1 MFSCLINRLLL
12 DYMGSLLVCFE
23 TGSFQ
28 VAQPDLE
35 LKAVLP
41 QFPDCSELQMWATIL
56 SSSSLISCFMFK
68 SLTSL
73 VFFHLYVCCAIW
85 IQFCLFLE
93 LIQLSEHQYFYS
105 YYLSVWW
112 CFFHL
117 RSWGFSLCYICRLSP
132 MLFPLIPSFICLFY
146 FEFIFNELLLVRIP
160 KTLEIRIFICSYHVS
175 QTLKKDD
182 AFLSQSVGRHLFF
195 FFGTFSLNILLIIYT
210 VFWHVFLHAKRE
222 HQISL

>member
-1 MFSCLINRLLL
+1 
-12 DYMGSLLVCFE
+12 MGSLLVCFE

-35 LKAVLP
+35 LKAVLS

-68 SLTSL
+68 SLISL
-73 VFFHLYVCCAIW
+73 VFFHLSVFCAIW

-93 LIQLSEHQYFYS
+93 LIQLSKHQYFYS

-132 MLFPLIPSFICLFY
+132 MLFPLIPSLILFVLLWIY
-146 FEFIFNELLLVRIP
+146 LEWAFTCENSKDFRNQNFHLLLSCFSNSGERRCLWFP
-160 KTLEIRIFICSYHVS
+160 VS
-175 QTLKKDD
+175 
-182 AFLSQSVGRHLFF
+182 R
-195 FFGTFSLNILLIIYT
+195 
-210 VFWHVFLHAKRE
+210 
-222 HQISL
+222 